1 MLEIGNFKIDPPWR
15 VLNYLYWRV
24 GGGGRKGCFRSTR
37 EVKLIKRI
45 TANEK
50 KPEFLFNLN
59 PRWEK
64 KQEGE
69 EKNAA
74 SRLFR
79 PLIPHDIFF
88 CLLYSSRRQ
97 KHFLFLEIV
106 YLNTYRRKLNF
117 KIARGGRETGGEKG
131 RELQSDRTFRQPF
144 YWETKRT
151 GWRKVGCRS
160 SCHSWRR
167 SMRAAPPVYYCLFS
181 SWGKDWC
188 WFWPSGTILWL
199 NPKLR
204 YYYLQVDRN
213 FAHGRRGL
221 SSGSHCVVFLLV
233 VSSL

>member
-24 GGGGRKGCFRSTR
+24 GGGRKGCFRSTR

-88 CLLYSSRRQ
+88 LST
-97 KHFLFLEIV
+97 LFLSPSKAFSLSRDCVPKHVQTKIEFQ
-106 YLNTYRRKLNF
+106 NSSGRKRNW
-117 KIARGGRETGGEKG
+117 GRE
-131 RELQSDRTFRQPF
+131 RARA
-144 YWETKRT
+144 TKRQDVPAT
-151 GWRKVGCRS
+151 V
-160 SCHSWRR
+160 
-167 SMRAAPPVYYCLFS
+167 
-181 SWGKDWC
+181 
-188 WFWPSGTILWL
+188 
-199 NPKLR
+199 
-204 YYYLQVDRN
+204 
-213 FAHGRRGL
+213 
-221 SSGSHCVVFLLV
+221 LLGDKANRLTE
-233 VSSL
+233 SRLP